1 MSVNEEANK
10 LKAQRQGAGTPA
22 PVYDLEHSVPQDFD
36 APGRKILGPSAST
49 YDMEGPYP
57 TIAPTGKGSPA
68 RSSGA
73 PAAPQQSTGADV
85 RALWENYNKSGEAAD
100 FIRAD
105 KAMQE
110 ARKAGHT
117 ATEHLL
123 ADGSI
128 RVCVQV
134 A

>member
-1 MSVNEEANK
+1 
-10 LKAQRQGAGTPA
+10 
-22 PVYDLEHSVPQDFD
+22 VPQDFD
-36 APGRKILGPSAST
+36 TWGRKILGPSAST
-49 YDMEGPYP
+49 SEMEGPYP

-110 ARKAGHT
+110 ARKAGIDLGLPT
-117 ATEHLL
+117 AEGRKAGGSVEKKPDAVHKALEIIHHLVM
-123 ADGSI
+123 
-128 RVCVQV
+128 R
-134 A
+134 